1 MVSIECRIVSGSG
14 MRIWPVGLTREDR
27 SVVILIVEVAA
38 VIMRVVG
45 EGVAFMW
52 GRLIRLLIVRIM
64 MVVWV
69 ERIILL
75 VISILQW
82 MALVIVLVV
91 SK

>member
-1 MVSIECRIVSGSG
+1 

-52 GRLIRLLIVRIM
+52 GRLIRLLIIRIM